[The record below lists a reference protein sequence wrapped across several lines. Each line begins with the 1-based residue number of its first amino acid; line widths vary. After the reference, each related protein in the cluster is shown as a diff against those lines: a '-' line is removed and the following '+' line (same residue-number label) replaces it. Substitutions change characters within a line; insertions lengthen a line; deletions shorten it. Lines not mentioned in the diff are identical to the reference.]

1 MKNPS
6 KTGEQL
12 AKVFLNIGQGIIL
25 STILAKLIQ
34 QQSSMSETLVG
45 LFIGLYTI
53 GIGLY
58 LFDYSTKG
66 EELL

>member
-1 MKNPS
+1 MKNPL

-34 QQSSMSETLVG
+34 QQSSMFETLVG

-66 EELL
+66 EEL